1 VKPIAIV
8 TGGSRGLGRA
18 IVRRLVADGYRI
30 TFTYRV
36 DRESAEAL
44 SDELGDDR
52 VTPVCCDSTDLE
64 RVRHVVDQ
72 AFDTDDGTPAVLV
85 NNAGIVRDGA
95 LMLMDPDD
103 WQAVIQTNLTGTFN
117 FCRAAAIYFVR
128 QKRGSIIN
136 MSSVSGIA
144 GNAGQSS
151 YAASKAGVI
160 GLSHSLAKELSP
172 RGVRVNVVAP
182 GLIDTDMTA
191 SQDDKRR
198 AAFTRQI
205 LLARY
210 GKADEVASV
219 VAFLSGDGASYVTNQ
234 VIQVDGGLSL

>member
-1 VKPIAIV
+1 MKTLALV

-18 IVRRLVADGYRI
+18 IVRRLAADGYDV
-30 TFTYRV
+30 TFTYRSNK
-36 DRESAEAL
+36 ESA
-44 SDELGDDR
+44 DELCEELGADR
-52 VTPVCCDSTDLE
+52 VKPVCCDSTDPG
-64 RVRHVVDQ
+64 RVREVVEET
-72 AFDTDDGTPAVLV
+72 FDRDDGVPAVIV

-95 LMLMDPDD
+95 MMLMDTED
-103 WQAVIQTNLTGTFN
+103 WQAVIDTNLTGTFN
-117 FCRAAAIYFVR
+117 FCRAAAIYFIR

-136 MSSVSGIA
+136 MSSVSGIM
-144 GNAGQSS
+144 GNAGQVN
-151 YAASKAGVI
+151 YAASKAGII

-191 SQDDKRR
+191 SQDEKRR

-205 LLARY
+205 LMARY
-210 GKADEVASV
+210 GRADEVAAV
-219 VAFLSGDGASYVTNQ
+219 VGFLASDGASYVTNQ

>member
-1 VKPIAIV
+1 
-8 TGGSRGLGRA
+8 
-18 IVRRLVADGYRI
+18 VRQ
-30 TFTYRV
+30 
-36 DRESAEAL
+36 
-44 SDELGDDR
+44 
-52 VTPVCCDSTDLE
+52 
-64 RVRHVVDQ
+64 VVDQ
-72 AFDTDDGTPAVLV
+72 TCDSGDGTPALLV

-95 LMLMDPDD
+95 LMLMEPDD

-117 FCRAAAIYFVR
+117 FCRAAAIHFVR

-160 GLSHSLAKELSP
+160 GLSRSLARELSP

-191 SQDDKRR
+191 AQDDKRR
-198 AAFTRQI
+198 AAYTRQI

-210 GKADEVASV
+210 GTADEVANV
-219 VAFLSGDGASYVTNQ
+219 VAFLAGDGASYITNQ
-234 VIQVDGGLSL
+234 VIQVDGGLNL